1 MLATSPAVQL
11 PKVSDRHDYTTSG
24 SSSAAAAGRAATMA
38 ANAEGW
44 ATLPNSLDGM
54 HWWYN
59 RGLIQLN
66 YFTEW
71 RLVCANT
78 DGGEVSV
85 VFCAQ
90 FLNGFD
96 DNLTAGLQALPSWH
110 TALNH
115 PSQSD
120 IGLMNAVF
128 YLGGLLSAPIAAYIA
143 DRFGRRW
150 CVRWASL
157 MMLAGT
163 VIAVTAGIEPS
174 SGYTLALIGSM
185 YNLNYALG
193 SFIVAW
199 IIFGT
204 TFLPNNWAWRI
215 PTLLQIV
222 PALYLTIVINF
233 VPESPRW
240 LMSKGREREA
250 MSFLVAYHGNGDAHD
265 ALVLFEFEEMKKA
278 IRAERAKGRTGSWL
292 QLFAT
297 RRNRHRTAIVTL
309 ICSMQNLSGSAIVGG
324 YYTQMLDLV
333 GITSPASQTGING
346 GLTIAVISGALL
358 GSYLVTRTPR
368 RRLLLSSW
376 IALIIVN
383 VAFVVT
389 AQQFVTRASKPAG
402 VTHVVLLFLYL
413 FIFFIPCGSLF
424 FSYNVEVMPYS
435 LRAQSQGLW
444 AVQNKAISIFNGY
457 VNAIALQR
465 ISWRY
470 YLVYTGIMVVQ
481 LVLVYLLCVETKGY
495 TLEEI
500 EALFDGKTSKAR
512 IAETEVNK
520 NENNH
525 DE

>member
-1 MLATSPAVQL
+1 
-11 PKVSDRHDYTTSG
+11 
-24 SSSAAAAGRAATMA
+24 MA

-66 YFTEW
+66 YF
-71 RLVCANT
+71 
-78 DGGEVSV
+78 VSV

-174 SGYTLALIGSM
+174 SGYTLFVVSRAVCGSGLAFSLMVGPILLQEWAHPKQRALIGSM

-358 GSYLVTRTPR
+358 GFYLVTRTPR